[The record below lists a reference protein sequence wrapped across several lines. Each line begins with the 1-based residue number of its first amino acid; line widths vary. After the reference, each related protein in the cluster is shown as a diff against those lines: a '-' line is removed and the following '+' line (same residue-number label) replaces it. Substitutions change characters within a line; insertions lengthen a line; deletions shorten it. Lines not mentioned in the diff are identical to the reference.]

1 MIYRISQ
8 DTLWKGI
15 IEDFF
20 EEFLYYFYP
29 NWAKQEVDFSK
40 KFEFLDKELDVIYPS
55 KNKKRFAD
63 KLVKVFLKNGEESWF
78 LIHIEVQGY
87 KDLDFPE
94 RMFTYFYRIRERF
107 PERKVMAL
115 SILTDS
121 DSQYQPKAY
130 RYQYGKTT
138 LEYRYDYFKI
148 LDKSEADLDIPNN
161 PFSLVMLTARKAL
174 LKNQLSDKAQFQWKK
189 TLILRLKDAGY
200 VDERIRRLLN
210 FIGNYVKFNELE
222 SVAALNTE
230 IENTFKTRKNMGI
243 IEAIQE
249 EIKEQIEERVEK
261 RKDIKGIQNA
271 LRQNLPLKQIAQ
283 IFEVEIS
290 FVQEIQKGN
299 IKIED

>member
-1 MIYRISQ
+1 MNYHISQ

-63 KLVKVFLKNGEESWF
+63 KLVKVFLKNGEESWI

-87 KDLDFPE
+87 KDLNFPE

-107 PERKVMAL
+107 PQKNIMAL
-115 SILTDS
+115 SILTDN
-121 DSQYQPKAY
+121 DPNYQPQSY
-130 RYQYGKTT
+130 RYQYGKTA
-138 LEYRYDYFKI
+138 LEYLYDYFKI
-148 LDKSEADLDIPNN
+148 LDKNEADLDIPNN

-189 TLILRLKDAGY
+189 ALILRLKDAGY

-222 SVAALNTE
+222 SVNALNTE
-230 IENTFKTRKNMGI
+230 IDKTFKTRKNMGI
-243 IEAIQE
+243 IEAIRE
-249 EIKEQIEERVEK
+249 EIFEQGERKAKIEA
-261 RKDIKGIQNA
+261 IQNA
-271 LRQNLPLKQIAQ
+271 LKQNILTLEQIAQ

-290 FVQEIQKGN
+290 FVQDIQKGN